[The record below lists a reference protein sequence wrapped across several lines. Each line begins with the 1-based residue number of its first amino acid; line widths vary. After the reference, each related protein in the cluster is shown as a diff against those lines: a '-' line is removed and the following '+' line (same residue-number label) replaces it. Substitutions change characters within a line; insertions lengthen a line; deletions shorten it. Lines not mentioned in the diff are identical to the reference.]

1 MVMQPLFGSA
11 GADRLAPKTHAV
23 EVARRQA
30 TGDRLVSPPI
40 KERTCG
46 GARKG
51 AGWLFFA
58 GIMIFIAG
66 VLNCVWGIAAID
78 DARFFVEDQRFI
90 LSDLDAWGWITLLI
104 GVIQLIAAVSIWTG
118 GEFGRW
124 VGILRGEH
132 QRDRRPARD
141 ARLPALVARHLRRG
155 HPDHLRTCHLRR
167 PPLPRQLRGTGR
179 APGPARRVAVAH

>member
-1 MVMQPLFGSA
+1 
-11 GADRLAPKTHAV
+11 LAAKTYAV
-23 EVARRQA
+23 EVARRQP
-30 TGDRLVSPPI
+30 TGDRFVSPLI
-40 KERTCG
+40 KERAVEER
-46 GARKG
+46 ARG

-104 GVIQLIAAVSIWTG
+104 GVIPAVSIWTG

-124 VGILRGEH
+124 VGIFGASISAIGALLAM
-132 QRDRRPARD
+132 PAFPLWSLAIFGVD
-141 ARLPALVARHLRRG
+141 VLIIYGLVTYGG
-155 HPDHLRTCHLRR
+155 HRS
-167 PPLPRQLRGTGR
+167 
-179 APGPARRVAVAH
+179 RVS

>member
-1 MVMQPLFGSA
+1 
-11 GADRLAPKTHAV
+11 LAAKTYAV
-23 EVARRQA
+23 EVARRQP
-30 TGDRLVSPPI
+30 TGDRFVSPLI
-40 KERTCG
+40 KERAVEER
-46 GARKG
+46 ARG

-124 VGILRGEH
+124 VGIFGASISAIGALLAM
-132 QRDRRPARD
+132 PAFPLWSLAIFGVD
-141 ARLPALVARHLRRG
+141 VLIIYGLVTYGG
-155 HPDHLRTCHLRR
+155 HRS
-167 PPLPRQLRGTGR
+167 
-179 APGPARRVAVAH
+179 RVS